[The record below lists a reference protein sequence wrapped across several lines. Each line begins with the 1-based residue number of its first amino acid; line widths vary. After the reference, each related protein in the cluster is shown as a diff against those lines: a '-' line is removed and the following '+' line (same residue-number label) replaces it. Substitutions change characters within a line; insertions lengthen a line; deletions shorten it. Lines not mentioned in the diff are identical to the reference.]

1 MAYFNTNLIARRGYA
16 GVPARAAAVTG
27 KPYRQLA
34 HEIQHATSGLG
45 GLLDDLESGVKS
57 VVSFYGNEQQQVGAS
72 NVLQAQNAALTNA
85 LAQQQQ
91 SAISPG
97 TMLLVG
103 GGALA
108 LFLIMRKKKQG

>member
-16 GVPARAAAVTG
+16 GTRTPVSKSPVPI
-27 KPYRQLA
+27 RQLA
-34 HEIQHATSGLG
+34 HEIRHATSGLG
-45 GLLDDLESGVKS
+45 GLLDDIESGVKS

-85 LAQQQQ
+85 LAAQQQ

-97 TMLLVG
+97 TILLLG

-108 LFLIMRKKKQG
+108 LFLVLRKKKSA